1 MDIDQLI
8 EKLSEIEQMGY
19 VETLRNGNTG
29 VGYTLEELLGIKEN
43 NLQIPDL
50 GKIEVKSQRKEASNR
65 MTMFTFNRGV
75 WTRDKAELI
84 KEYGYFREGRHSLSC
99 TVNNRPN
106 NQSLYLTV
114 EEDNLRLYH
123 VDNTLLAEWSRE
135 VVIDIFR
142 KKMPALVMVLAD
154 ARRNSD
160 RKEEFWYNEAY
171 FLTNPKEDVFL
182 DFITRDI
189 VIVDVRMHVTGDQPV
204 RNRGTAFRMSHKFLE
219 QCFGSCERII

>member
-8 EKLSEIEQMGY
+8 ERLSEIKQMEY
-19 VETLRNGNTG
+19 VETLRTGNTG

-50 GKIEVKSQRKEASNR
+50 GKIEVKSQRKGVSNR

-75 WTRDKAELI
+75 WTLDKAELI
-84 KEYGYFREGRHSLSC
+84 REYGYLRQGRHSLSC
-99 TVNNRPN
+99 TVNSTPN
-106 NQSLYLTV
+106 QQELYLKV

-135 VVIDIFR
+135 IVIDIFR
-142 KKMPALVMVLAD
+142 EKMPALVMVFAD
-154 ARRNSD
+154 TRRDSD

-171 FLTNPKEDVFL
+171 FLVNPNTDVFL
-182 DFITRDI
+182 DFIKR
-189 VIVDVRMHVTGDQPV
+189 
-204 RNRGTAFRMSHKFLE
+204 
-219 QCFGSCERII
+219 